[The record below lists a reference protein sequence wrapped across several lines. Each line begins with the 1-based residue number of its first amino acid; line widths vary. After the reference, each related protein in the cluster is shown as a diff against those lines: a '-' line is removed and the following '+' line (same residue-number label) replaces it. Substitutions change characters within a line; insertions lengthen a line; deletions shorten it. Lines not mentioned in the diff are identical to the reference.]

1 MRQHSDRSTQA
12 RRSHRTAPGMTAE
25 TMPWL
30 RQRLTRLAWCLR
42 HPHWAR
48 DRTQSLDPMGT
59 PPPPPPQSDPAQPQY
74 RYSLEQ
80 KFGLSMHTWHHCF
93 DS

>member
-1 MRQHSDRSTQA
+1 
-12 RRSHRTAPGMTAE
+12 
-25 TMPWL
+25 
-30 RQRLTRLAWCLR
+30 
-42 HPHWAR
+42 
-48 DRTQSLDPMGT
+48 MGT